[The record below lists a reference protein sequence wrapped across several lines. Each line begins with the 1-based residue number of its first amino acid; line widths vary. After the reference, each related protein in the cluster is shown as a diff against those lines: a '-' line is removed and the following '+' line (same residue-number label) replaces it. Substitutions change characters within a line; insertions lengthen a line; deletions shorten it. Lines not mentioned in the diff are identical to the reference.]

1 MKQLIKFPNEELL
14 AAQGPFVTIYQ
25 SVELTLPNAEAEQVK
40 FKNQLKKA
48 QTQVKNEC
56 LGDDC
61 DGLLHQLDQAP
72 NDKKFWSI
80 KKGSVAFFFTPKET
94 FYYRL
99 QTSVKDLIEFGDR
112 PTILPII
119 EEFQYI
125 ENYYLLCLSNRE
137 MSLYRGALDQ
147 IERVE
152 LPDDAPTT
160 LEIALGEELT
170 RSQQLNAG
178 GGGSGMIHGTN
189 EKSDELDID
198 QENYYRAVD
207 KYVFEHFSRDE
218 QLPLVLF
225 ALTENQAVF
234 RQLSKNS
241 YLRDNKI
248 EASPAQ
254 LDEKAIQKEAAKL
267 ISDLM
272 TQRHSETIRRYEETT
287 PQYKLGDQYQDL
299 TSASLEGRIES
310 LFIEK
315 DVEIKGSIDE
325 NGQLGYEGNENFL
338 NQLALNV
345 LATNGK
351 VYVLDRAKMPGLKD
365 VAAILRY

>member
-1 MKQLIKFPNEELL
+1 MKQLSKFPNEELL
-14 AAQGPFVTIYQ
+14 RAEGPFVTIYQ
-25 SVELTLPNAEAEQVK
+25 SVELSPPNAEAEQLK
-40 FKNQLKKA
+40 FKNQVKNA

-56 LGDDC
+56 VGPTC
-61 DGLLHQLDQAP
+61 EGLLNQLDQVP
-72 NDKKFWSI
+72 NDKRFWSVN
-80 KKGSVAFFFTPKET
+80 KGSVAFFFTPSET
-94 FYYRL
+94 YYYRL
-99 QTSVKDLIEFGDR
+99 QTQLKDLIEFGER

-137 MSLYRGALDQ
+137 FKLYRGILD
-147 IERVE
+147 RVE
-152 LPDDAPTT
+152 AVDLPEDAPTT
-160 LEIALGEELT
+160 LEIALGDEIT
-170 RSQQLNAG
+170 RGKQLNTG
-178 GGGSGMIHGTN
+178 GPSGVIHGVN

-207 KYVFEHFSRDE
+207 KYVFENYSRPQ

-225 ALTENQAVF
+225 ALPENQAVF
-234 RQLSKNS
+234 RNLTKNNF
-241 YLRDNKI
+241 LRENKI
-248 EASPAQ
+248 EASSAQ
-254 LDEKAIQKEAAKL
+254 LNENEIQKEVNKL
-267 ISDLM
+267 INQLL
-272 TQRHSETIRRYEETT
+272 TERHSEIIQRYEETT

-299 TSASLEGRIES
+299 TSASLEGRIEL

-315 DVEIKGSIDE
+315 DAEIKGSIDE

-345 LATNGK
+345 LATGGK
-351 VYVLDRAKMPGLKD
+351 VYVLDRAQMPGLKD